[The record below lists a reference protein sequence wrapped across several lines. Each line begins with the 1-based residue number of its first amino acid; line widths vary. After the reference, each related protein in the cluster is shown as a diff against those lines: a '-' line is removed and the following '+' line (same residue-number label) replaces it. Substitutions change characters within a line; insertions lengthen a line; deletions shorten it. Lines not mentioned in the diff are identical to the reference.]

1 MNTGSSL
8 ERLAVAAAV
17 LLAATGA
24 LAGDQAD
31 YDAAEAKLRTIVPTG
46 ATIALS
52 DSPIEGLLQAQINN
66 DIVYVSNDG
75 SYLVQGTLYDIE
87 NRINLTDQAK
97 SVMRKEALA
106 GLNMSEQIVFSPENP
121 EYELMVFTDIDCGYC
136 RKLHEQIEEYMANGI
151 AIRYLA
157 FPRAGVGSHSFDKYV
172 SVWCAE
178 NQQQA
183 LTLAKSGSEPEPLQ
197 CDNPVTSQYEL
208 GREVGVTGTP
218 ALLTRDGTLIP
229 GYMPPEQLK
238 QRLEALADFAQASP

>member
-1 MNTGSSL
+1 M
-8 ERLAVAAAV
+8 
-17 LLAATGA
+17 
-24 LAGDQAD
+24 
-31 YDAAEAKLRTIVPTG
+31 
-46 ATIALS
+46 
-52 DSPIEGLLQAQINN
+52 
-66 DIVYVSNDG
+66 
-75 SYLVQGTLYDIE
+75 
-87 NRINLTDQAK
+87 
-97 SVMRKEALA
+97 
-106 GLNMSEQIVFSPENP
+106 
-121 EYELMVFTDIDCGYC
+121 
-136 RKLHEQIEEYMANGI
+136 
-151 AIRYLA
+151 
-157 FPRAGVGSHSFDKYV
+157 